1 LITTSCS
8 FIATKDPQN
17 QSHHKV
23 SKVRVN
29 ELITVPL
36 GKTRVF
42 FQDGK
47 IVSQFNH
54 YKPNCNI
61 EVRLR
66 EDKNLQ
72 SIKPAEFQIVSIKQ
86 SYEQVVNFN
95 RLQKIKL
102 AQVNISGHRDVVSF
116 FDDNYYDVYRGYHF
130 YLSGVDANVYRLS
143 CRSVYAPAF
152 EAGLPTFDEMKQSLG
167 DIINLN

>member
-1 LITTSCS
+1 ALITTSCS

-29 ELITVPL
+29 ESITVPP

-95 RLQKIKL
+95 RFQQIKL
-102 AQVNISGHRDVVSF
+102 AHVSISGHQGMVSL
-116 FDDNYYDVYRGYHF
+116 FDNNHDVYRGYHF
-130 YLSGVDANVYRLS
+130 YLSGRDENVYRLS
-143 CRSVYAPAF
+143 CRGVYAPAF
-152 EAGLPTFDEMKQSLG
+152 EAWLPTFDEMKQSLG
-167 DIINLN
+167 DVINLH